1 MCFILNFFRIFP
13 VSEHIKNNDFTL
25 AKGFTAPF
33 LSWVFCP
40 RLLCSSDLLR
50 KWWGKKYYQLS
61 SKTGCEIAHPIGQ
74 CCLNHATLQVTYP
87 TSCDAPPGVRC
98 VSSNRCSSSSP
109 GQKIPSFKVKWRTVL
124 HSISGCPDNE
134 PSLGRRC
141 AVPSSVT
148 CSYGSECCCGKCYS
162 SFEVQ
167 CRGGEWN
174 GYYTDACRR
183 PDCPSS
189 GELLNTD

>member
-50 KWWGKKYYQLS
+50 KWWGKKYYHLS
-61 SKTGCEIAHPIGQ
+61 SKTGSEIAHPIGQ

-109 GQKIPSFKVKWRTVL
+109 GQKNTELESKVENCSPQHYLRLSRQWAFSWSEVCCSFFCDLLLWVGVL
-124 HSISGCPDNE
+124 
-134 PSLGRRC
+134 L
-141 AVPSSVT
+141 
-148 CSYGSECCCGKCYS
+148 
-162 SFEVQ
+162 
-167 CRGGEWN
+167 W
-174 GYYTDACRR
+174 
-183 PDCPSS
+183 
-189 GELLNTD
+189 